1 MNIADSRRPYR
12 LTAVMVLIL
21 MLCCAAGVSW
31 GSSEEGGHGAAA
43 ATKGWVATDTYRV
56 MNFVVLAVV
65 LFILLRKPV
74 SQVLKNR
81 IKGIQDQLH
90 DLEIRKKEAEKVL
103 AEYEE
108 RLMRL
113 DQEAEKI
120 VAEYVRQG
128 EEARGRIVQE
138 AQAAADKVEEQ
149 ARRNIDHEFEI
160 AKVKLKGEILEK
172 ALIKAEEK
180 IKNRITPD
188 DQKKLVN
195 EYIEKVVV

>member
-1 MNIADSRRPYR
+1 MNISDNRRLYR
-12 LTAVMVLIL
+12 YIAVIVLL
-21 MLCCAAGVSW
+21 FLLGCAAGVSW
-31 GSSEEGGHGAAA
+31 SSSEGGHGAEAA
-43 ATKGWVATDTYRV
+43 PKGWVATDTYRV
-56 MNFVVLAVV
+56 MNFAVLAVV

-90 DLEIRKKEAEKVL
+90 DLEIRKQEAEKVL
-103 AEYEE
+103 TEYEE

-120 VAEYVRQG
+120 LAEYVRQG
-128 EEARGRIVQE
+128 EEARGRIIQE
-138 AQAAADKVEEQ
+138 AQAAADKIEEQ
-149 ARRNIDHEFEI
+149 ARRDIDHEFEI

-188 DQKKLVN
+188 DQKKLVD

>member
-1 MNIADSRRPYR
+1 MNIADNRRPHR
-12 LTAVMVLIL
+12 LTAVIVLVL
-21 MLCCAAGVSW
+21 MLGVAAGVSW
-31 GSSEEGGHGAAA
+31 GSSEGGHGAEA
-43 ATKGWVATDTYRV
+43 ATRWVATDTYRV
-56 MNFVVLAVV
+56 MNFVVLAAV

-90 DLEIRKKEAEKVL
+90 DLEIRKKEAERVL

-128 EEARGRIVQE
+128 EEARGRIIQE
-138 AQAAADKVEEQ
+138 AQAAADKVAEQ
-149 ARRNIDHEFEI
+149 ARRNIDHEFAI
-160 AKVKLKGEILEK
+160 AKMKLKGDILEK
-172 ALIKAEEK
+172 ALIQAEEK

-188 DQKKLVN
+188 VQKKLVD
-195 EYIEKVVV
+195 EYLEKVVV

>member
-1 MNIADSRRPYR
+1 MNVADNRRSYC
-12 LTAVMVLIL
+12 LTAAIVLAL
-21 MLCCAAGVSW
+21 MLGGAAGVGW
-31 GSSEEGGHGAAA
+31 GSSEGGHGAEA
-43 ATKGWVATDTYRV
+43 ATRWVATDTYRV
-56 MNFVVLAVV
+56 MNFVVLAAV

-90 DLEIRKKEAEKVL
+90 DLDIRKKEAERVL

-120 VAEYVRQG
+120 VAEYIRQG
-128 EEARGRIVQE
+128 EEARGRIIRE

-149 ARRNIDHEFEI
+149 ARRNIDHEFAI
-160 AKVKLKGEILEK
+160 AKMKLKGEVLEK

-180 IKNRITPD
+180 IKSRITPD
-188 DQKKLVN
+188 DQKNLVD
-195 EYIEKVVV
+195 EYLEKVVV

>member
-1 MNIADSRRPYR
+1 MNVADNRRPYC
-12 LTAVMVLIL
+12 LTVAIVLVL
-21 MLCCAAGVSW
+21 MLGGVAGVGW
-31 GSSEEGGHGAAA
+31 GSSEGGHGAEA
-43 ATKGWVATDTYRV
+43 ATRWVATDTYRV
-56 MNFVVLAVV
+56 MNFVVLAAV

-90 DLEIRKKEAEKVL
+90 DLEIRKKEAERVL

-128 EEARGRIVQE
+128 EEARGRIIRE

-149 ARRNIDHEFEI
+149 ARRNIDHEFAI
-160 AKVKLKGEILEK
+160 AKMKLKGEVLEK

-188 DQKKLVN
+188 DQKKLVD
-195 EYIEKVVV
+195 EYLEKVVV

>member
-1 MNIADSRRPYR
+1 MNIADSRRLYR
-12 LTAVMVLIL
+12 ITAVIVFFL
-21 MLCCAAGVSW
+21 MLSFAAGASW
-31 GSSEEGGHGAAA
+31 GSSEGGHGEEA

-65 LFILLRKPV
+65 LFLLLRKPV
-74 SQVLKNR
+74 SQVFKNR

-90 DLEIRKKEAEKVL
+90 DLEVRKKEAEKLL

-108 RLMRL
+108 RLMHL
-113 DQEAEKI
+113 DQEAETI
-120 VAEYVRQG
+120 IAEYVRQG
-128 EEARGRIVQE
+128 QEARGRIIQE
-138 AQAAADKVEEQ
+138 ARAAADKVEEQ

-160 AKVKLKGEILEK
+160 AKLKLKGEVLEK

-188 DQKKLVN
+188 DQKKLVD

>member
-1 MNIADSRRPYR
+1 MNIADCRRPIR
-12 LTAVMVLIL
+12 LTTVIVLIF
-21 MLCCAAGVSW
+21 MLGCAAGASW
-31 GSSEEGGHGAAA
+31 ASSEGGHGAEP

-56 MNFVVLAVV
+56 MNFVVLAVL

-74 SQVLKNR
+74 SQVLKSR

-90 DLEIRKKEAEKVL
+90 DLEIRKREAEKVL

-108 RLMRL
+108 RLMQL

-128 EEARGRIVQE
+128 EEARGRIIQE
-138 AQAAADKVEEQ
+138 AQSAADKIELQ
-149 ARRNIDHEFEI
+149 ARRNIDHEFQI
-160 AKVKLKGEILEK
+160 AKLKLKGEILEK
-172 ALIKAEEK
+172 ALSKAEEK

-188 DQKKLVN
+188 DQKKLVD

>member
-1 MNIADSRRPYR
+1 MNIASRRPNR
-12 LTAVMVLIL
+12 LTAVVVLIL
-21 MLCCAAGVSW
+21 MLGCGAAASW
-31 GSSEEGGHGAAA
+31 GSSEGGHGAEA
-43 ATKGWVATDTYRV
+43 ATKGWVSTDTYRV

-74 SQVLKNR
+74 SQALKNR

-108 RLMRL
+108 RLMQL
-113 DQEAEKI
+113 DQEADKI

-138 AQAAADKVEEQ
+138 AKTAADKVEEQ

-160 AKVKLKGEILEK
+160 AKLKLKGEILEK

-180 IKNRITPD
+180 IKSRITPD
-188 DQKKLVN
+188 DQKKLVD

>member
-1 MNIADSRRPYR
+1 MNIAENRRPYR
-12 LTAVMVLIL
+12 LTAVVVLIL
-21 MLCCAAGVSW
+21 MLVFSAGVCCGAS
-31 GSSEEGGHGAAA
+31 EGGHGAEGAA
-43 ATKGWVATDTYRV
+43 KGWVATDTYRV
-56 MNFVVLAVV
+56 MNFAVLAAA
-65 LFILLRKPV
+65 LFLLLRKPV
-74 SQVLKNR
+74 SQVFKNR
-81 IKGIQDQLH
+81 IKAIQDQLH

-103 AEYEE
+103 AEYED

-128 EEARGRIVQE
+128 QEARGRIIQE
-138 AQAAADKVEEQ
+138 AQAAADKVEQQ

-188 DQKKLVN
+188 DQKKLVD

>member
-1 MNIADSRRPYR
+1 MNIDLSRRPYLFAVVITLIFV
-12 LTAVMVLIL
+12 LTCTV
-21 MLCCAAGVSW
+21 GVAWSA
-31 GSSEEGGHGAAA
+31 SGADS

-56 MNFVVLAVV
+56 MNFVVLAVI

-81 IKGIQDQLH
+81 ITGIQDQLH
-90 DLEIRKKEAEKVL
+90 DLEIRKKEAEKLL

-108 RLMRL
+108 RLMQL

-128 EEARGRIVQE
+128 EEARGRIIQE
-138 AQAAADKVEEQ
+138 AKTAAHKVEEQ

-188 DQKKLVN
+188 DQKKLVD

>member
-12 LTAVMVLIL
+12 LVAVIVLIL
-21 MLCCAAGVSW
+21 MLGFTAGVSW
-31 GSSEEGGHGAAA
+31 GSSEGGHGAAT

-90 DLEIRKKEAEKVL
+90 DLEIRKKEAEKIL

-108 RLMRL
+108 RLMHL

-128 EEARGRIVQE
+128 EEARGRIIQE
-138 AQAAADKVEEQ
+138 AKAAADKIEEQ
-149 ARRNIDHEFEI
+149 ARRNINHEFEI
-160 AKVKLKGEILEK
+160 AKVKLKGEILDK

-188 DQKKLVN
+188 DQKKLVD
-195 EYIEKVVV
+195 EYLEKVVV

>member
-1 MNIADSRRPYR
+1 MIISDNRRPNR
-12 LTAVMVLIL
+12 FVAVVVLL
-21 MLCCAAGVSW
+21 FMLGCAAGVSW
-31 GSSEEGGHGAAA
+31 GSSEEGHGAEAT
-43 ATKGWVATDTYRV
+43 TKGWVATDTYRV

-108 RLMRL
+108 RLMHL

-188 DQKKLVN
+188 DQKKLVD

>member
-12 LTAVMVLIL
+12 LTAVIVLIL
-21 MLCCAAGVSW
+21 MLGCAAGVSW
-31 GSSEEGGHGAAA
+31 GSSEGGHGAEA

-108 RLMRL
+108 RLMHL

-128 EEARGRIVQE
+128 EEARGRILQE

-188 DQKKLVN
+188 DQKKLVD

>member
-1 MNIADSRRPYR
+1 MNIADSRRPVR
-12 LTAVMVLIL
+12 LTAVIVLIF
-21 MLCCAAGVSW
+21 MLGCAVGVSW
-31 GSSEEGGHGAAA
+31 GSSEGGHGAEAV
-43 ATKGWVATDTYRV
+43 TKGWVATDTYRV

-81 IKGIQDQLH
+81 IKGIQDQLR

-108 RLMRL
+108 RLMHL

-120 VAEYVRQG
+120 VAEYIRQG
-128 EEARGRIVQE
+128 EEARARIIQE
-138 AQAAADKVEEQ
+138 AQAAADKIEQQ

-160 AKVKLKGEILEK
+160 AKLKLKGEILEK

-188 DQKKLVN
+188 DQKKLVD

>member
-1 MNIADSRRPYR
+1 MNIADNRRPHR
-12 LTAVMVLIL
+12 LTAVIVLVL
-21 MLCCAAGVSW
+21 MLGVAAGVSW
-31 GSSEEGGHGAAA
+31 GLSEEGHGAEA
-43 ATKGWVATDTYRV
+43 ATRWVATDTYRV
-56 MNFVVLAVV
+56 MNFVVLAAV

-90 DLEIRKKEAEKVL
+90 DLESKKKEAERVL

-128 EEARGRIVQE
+128 EEARGRIIQE
-138 AQAAADKVEEQ
+138 AQAAADKVAEQ
-149 ARRNIDHEFEI
+149 ARRNIDHEFAI
-160 AKVKLKGEILEK
+160 AKMKLKGDILEK
-172 ALIKAEEK
+172 ALIQAEEK

-188 DQKKLVN
+188 VQKKLVD
-195 EYIEKVVV
+195 EYLEKVVV

>member
-1 MNIADSRRPYR
+1 
-12 LTAVMVLIL
+12 
-21 MLCCAAGVSW
+21 
-31 GSSEEGGHGAAA
+31 
-43 ATKGWVATDTYRV
+43 

-108 RLMRL
+108 RLMHL

-188 DQKKLVN
+188 DQKKLVD

>member
-1 MNIADSRRPYR
+1 MNVADNRRPYC
-12 LTAVMVLIL
+12 LTVAIVLVL
-21 MLCCAAGVSW
+21 MLGGAAGVGW
-31 GSSEEGGHGAAA
+31 GSSEEGHGAEA
-43 ATKGWVATDTYRV
+43 ATRWVATDTYRV
-56 MNFVVLAVV
+56 MNFVVLAAV

-90 DLEIRKKEAEKVL
+90 DLEIRKKEAERVL

-128 EEARGRIVQE
+128 EDARGRIIRE

-149 ARRNIDHEFEI
+149 ARRNIDHEFAI
-160 AKVKLKGEILEK
+160 AKMKLKGEVLEK

-180 IKNRITPD
+180 IKNRITPG
-188 DQKKLVN
+188 DQKKLVD
-195 EYIEKVVV
+195 EYLEKVVV